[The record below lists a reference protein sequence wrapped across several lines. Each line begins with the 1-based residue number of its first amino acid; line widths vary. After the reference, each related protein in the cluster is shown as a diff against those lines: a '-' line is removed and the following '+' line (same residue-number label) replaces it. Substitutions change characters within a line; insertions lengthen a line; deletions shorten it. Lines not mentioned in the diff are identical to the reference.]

1 MVKSFAPIPRV
12 ASLQMV
18 AIFYTIMLR
27 NYQRFFFSFNSS
39 CTPSRAHG
47 AARSYGMDA
56 NDYGKI

>member
-27 NYQRFFFSFNSS
+27 NYQRFFFSSKIG
-39 CTPSRAHG
+39 CTPSRAPG
-47 AARSYGMDA
+47 AAMSCGMDVS
-56 NDYGKI
+56 DYGKI